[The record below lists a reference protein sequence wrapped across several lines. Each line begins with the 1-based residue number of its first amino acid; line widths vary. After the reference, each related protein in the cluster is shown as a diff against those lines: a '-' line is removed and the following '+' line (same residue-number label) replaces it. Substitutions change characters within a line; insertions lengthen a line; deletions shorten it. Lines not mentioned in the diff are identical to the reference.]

1 VLALRLA
8 NANVLPYDLEAYGK
22 NIRSFVDEL
31 DVKSRV
37 HDHLDLKPLY
47 AQIDEFEAA
56 GRDLNLAA
64 AAALSQ
70 TAPATIQD
78 AATNRVNSE
87 LMQIERNWCNP
98 DGIPGRPWFK
108 HTLYAARFTYAHLEL
123 PGLTE
128 AAEAGDW
135 KRAADQEKIL
145 ESELGKNIALLQQAR
160 RELQTPTDRGA
171 N

>member
-1 VLALRLA
+1 
-8 NANVLPYDLEAYGK
+8 VLPYDFEAYGK

-37 HDHLDLKPLY
+37 QDHLDLKPLY
-47 AQIDEFEAA
+47 ARIDDFESA
-56 GRDLNLAA
+56 GRDLNIAIVV
-64 AAALSQ
+64 ALSANAL
-70 TAPATIQD
+70 APIQNN
-78 AATNRVNSE
+78 ATNRVNSE

-135 KRAADQEKIL
+135 KRAADQEQIL
-145 ESELGKNIALLQQAR
+145 ENELAQNIALLQEAR
-160 RELQTPTDRGA
+160 RDLQVATDRGA
-171 N
+171 H